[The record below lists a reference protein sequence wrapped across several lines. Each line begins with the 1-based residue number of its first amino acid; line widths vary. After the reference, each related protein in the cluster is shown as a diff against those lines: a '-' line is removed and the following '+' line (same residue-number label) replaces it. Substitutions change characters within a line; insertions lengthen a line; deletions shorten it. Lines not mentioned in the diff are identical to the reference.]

1 MSTSPFDRD
10 PSTRRLLDED
20 YCLTFVG
27 NHLIVEQVPYVTT
40 TKDVAYGRLALPV
53 VFSGDIVRDNSG
65 DHRIWFIGEQ
75 PCDQDGKPLPGP
87 SAETHTVTPGL
98 SATFMISSKPKRGGV
113 YADTYDKITSYVRVL
128 SHPARAI
135 DPTVTATPG
144 AGWTEVPD
152 DLPFV
157 YPDTGTAR
165 AGLADLNSK
174 FRGQR
179 IGIIGLGGTGGYILD
194 QVAKTW
200 VDAIDLFDGDL
211 FDNHN
216 AFRAPGAAA
225 IEDLK
230 LRPNKAEHFARVYS
244 HMHTGITAHPEL
256 ITADNVDRLANCTF
270 VFMAAADADDKPVIL
285 DWLRARN
292 IPVIEVGMG
301 IRDEGGHLSGLLAVV
316 NHFPGRSQA
325 VTSASAGAPNEYDRN
340 IQTADLNCLN
350 AMLAVVSWKKY
361 LSYYAEFE
369 RFDETVY
376 AIFTGAIRNGSSRVS
391 DNPDAETAQE
401 EFTEGDTGAGEDAA

>member
-27 NHLIVEQVPYVTT
+27 NHLIVEQVPYVTASRT
-40 TKDVAYGRLALPV
+40 VAYGRLALPV
-53 VFSGDIVRDNSG
+53 VFSGDIVRDTSG
-65 DHRIWFIGEQ
+65 DHRIWFIGDM
-75 PCDQDGKPLPGP
+75 PCDRKGQPLPGP
-87 SAETHTVTPGL
+87 SGEAHAIAPGL
-98 SATFMISSKPKRGGV
+98 SATFMISCKPKHGGG
-113 YADTYDKITSYVRVL
+113 YTDTYDKVTSYVRVL
-128 SHPARAI
+128 SHPAMAI
-135 DPTVTATPG
+135 DPTVAATPG
-144 AGWTEVPD
+144 AGWSEVPD
-152 DLPFV
+152 DLPFA

-200 VDAIDLFDGDL
+200 VDAIDLFDGDV

-216 AFRAPGAAA
+216 AFRAPGSAA

-230 LRPNKAEHFARVYS
+230 RRPNKAEHFARTYS
-244 HMHTGITAHPEL
+244 HMHTGIAAHPEH
-256 ITADNVDRLANCTF
+256 ITTSNLDLLAECTF

-285 DWLRARN
+285 NSLRARN

-316 NHFPGRSQA
+316 NHFPDRPHT
-325 VTSASAGAPNEYDRN
+325 VTPAPAGGPNEYDRN

-369 RFDETVY
+369 QFDETVY
-376 AIFTGAIRNGSSRVS
+376 AIFTGAIRNGSA
-391 DNPDAETAQE
+391 PTQ
-401 EFTEGDTGAGEDAA
+401 GEDEGEEAE